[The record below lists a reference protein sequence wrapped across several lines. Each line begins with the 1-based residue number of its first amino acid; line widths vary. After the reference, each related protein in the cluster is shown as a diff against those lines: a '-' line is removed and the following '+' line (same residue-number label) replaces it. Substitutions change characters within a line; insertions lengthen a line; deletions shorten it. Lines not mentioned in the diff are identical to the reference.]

1 MVDYDS
7 MCPRYAVDGDGAED
21 LKTVAGDCNENAVE
35 IVGCSFGVDAA
46 GDESATRPDG
56 SKLQLRYPR

>member
-7 MCPRYAVDGDGAED
+7 MCPRYAVDGGDAE
-21 LKTVAGDCNENAVE
+21 DCNENAAE
-35 IVGCSFGVDAA
+35 IAGCSFGVDAV

-56 SKLQLRYPR
+56 SKVHLRYPR